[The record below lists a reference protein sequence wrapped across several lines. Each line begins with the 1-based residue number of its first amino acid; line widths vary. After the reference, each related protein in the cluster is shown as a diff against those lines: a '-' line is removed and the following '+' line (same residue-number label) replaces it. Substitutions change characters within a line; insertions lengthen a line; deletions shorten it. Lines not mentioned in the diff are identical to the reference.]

1 LDFPLLTLVG
11 IAVADIGFNVPDFRA
26 PERCF
31 QLLSQVS
38 GRAGRAREGQVLIQT
53 YNPDHPSVV
62 YASQHDYEGFAEAE
76 LLSRQE
82 LKYPPFGKIVLFK
95 FSSLNK
101 NACADFAEVFAE
113 RMHSFVARSKSSLP
127 LEILGPVE
135 APIFKLR
142 NQFRHHILVK
152 TPREF
157 DHSAFAR
164 MMVEWFQEVSPSG
177 IRVSVDVDP
186 INML

>member
-1 LDFPLLTLVG
+1 MT
-11 IAVADIGFNVPDFRA
+11 
-26 PERCF
+26 
-31 QLLSQVS
+31 LLSSRVHQVC
-38 GRAGRAREGQVLIQT
+38 
-53 YNPDHPSVV
+53 P
-62 YASQHDYEGFAEAE
+62 
-76 LLSRQE
+76 
-82 LKYPPFGKIVLFK
+82 
-95 FSSLNK
+95 
-101 NACADFAEVFAE
+101 
-113 RMHSFVARSKSSLP
+113 
-127 LEILGPVE
+127 GPVE